1 MEPMERNMQRTNKM
15 HSAFFRRHA
24 PTSIHNISIAPQ
36 SPLRWS
42 GLQAR
47 MTFSYVWLTIAYIL
61 LLELLLILVTLIIIF
76 ILLYLKSHDFIF
88 AVEHAAQQDTA
99 RITRQ
104 LNTAQLTTLK
114 IGDPNA
120 PLSSGSL
127 TDNGT
132 VIPYIAQK
140 SAGYEFMPFALLI
153 TPDRSIAVSS
163 YPARYPIKAPINKLI
178 PYATGMINTALAGSS
193 EKGALYATSI
203 GYSAGIALPIW
214 HQQHLVGVLYIEH
227 PYIETSSLLTIL
239 GPIGLILLIS
249 GLIVLIFSVPIGG
262 IFGLVTTRGLVRR
275 LRNLVTATTLFADGN
290 YEQRVSV
297 TRKDEIGQLEQ
308 QFNRMAEQLLESIA
322 QRQQLAEQNARM
334 AERSRISR
342 ELHDAISQDLFSLS
356 MLAGGLQTALPQDS
370 PLQTQVTTLGTTTT
384 NTIREMRA
392 LLLELR
398 PLQIEELGLT
408 RSLKELAI
416 SYSTRLGITVN
427 AEIAT
432 IQLNAK
438 AEHALLRISQ
448 EALANAVRHADA
460 TEISLAL
467 VCHEKHVTLTISDNG
482 AGFNPDNNEVQHG
495 LGLRLMQE
503 RVQELNGT
511 FTLQSAPGQGTHI
524 HICLP
529 EEHSCDSRLDR

>member
-1 MEPMERNMQRTNKM
+1 M
-15 HSAFFRRHA
+15 
-24 PTSIHNISIAPQ
+24 
-36 SPLRWS
+36 
-42 GLQAR
+42 
-47 MTFSYVWLTIAYIL
+47 
-61 LLELLLILVTLIIIF
+61 ILVTVIIIV
-76 ILLYLKSHDFIF
+76 LALYQRSASFTSTI
-88 AVEHAAQQDTA
+88 EHAAQQDAA

-104 LNTAQLTTLK
+104 LTTTQLTALK
-114 IGDPNA
+114 LGDPNA

-132 VIPYIAQK
+132 TIPYLSQR
-140 SAGYEFMPFALLI
+140 SASNQFTPFALLI
-153 TPDRSIAVSS
+153 TPDRKVAVSS
-163 YPARYPIKAPINKLI
+163 YPARYPIKAPISKLI

-193 EKGALYATSI
+193 EKGTIYATSI

-214 HQQHLVGVLYIEH
+214 HQQHLAGVLYIEH
-227 PYIETSSLLTIL
+227 PYIETSSIL
-239 GPIGLILLIS
+239 GILRPIGLVLLSS
-249 GLIVLIFSVPIGG
+249 GLVVLIFSVPIGG

-275 LRNLVTATTLFADGN
+275 LRNLVIATTLFADGN

-322 QRQQLAEQNARM
+322 QRQQLAGQNARL

-356 MLAGGLQTALPQDS
+356 MLAGGLQTALPHDS

-448 EALANAVRHADA
+448 EALANAVRHANA
-460 TEISLAL
+460 TEITLVL
-467 VCHEKHVTLTISDNG
+467 VCHEKQVTLTISDNG
-482 AGFNPDNNEVQHG
+482 AGFNPDKNDIQHG

-511 FTLQSAPGQGTHI
+511 FTLQSAPGQGTYI

-529 EEHSCDSRLDR
+529 EEHFCDSRLDR